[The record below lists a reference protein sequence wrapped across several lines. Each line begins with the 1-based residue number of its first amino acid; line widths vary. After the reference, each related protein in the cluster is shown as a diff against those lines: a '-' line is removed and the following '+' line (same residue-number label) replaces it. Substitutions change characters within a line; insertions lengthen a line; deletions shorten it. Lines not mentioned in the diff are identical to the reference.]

1 MTWQVPLAARLFSRW
16 CANGEDDD
24 QLRGRFKAI
33 GRAMNTEELRL
44 PSVIKRYNGKPI
56 LIYGRE
62 GSMRFD
68 REQQILELDINA
80 HSFSYFGRRAL
91 YSTYSKFREAL
102 VSVGF
107 VIEGR
112 TNDELPEH
120 IVGNVLFRKVDLLS
134 LEHLSWDNG
143 TLVVGDEEDR
153 MLVTAKK
160 CGQSD
165 EESDVNPSKEEL
177 QKMDG
182 VLKVSSNWR
191 ISYSAAGTDHYP
203 SYSSQQTKY
212 LSLVL
217 LALAL
222 VLWTGLVYMWKNSS
236 YM

>member
-1 MTWQVPLAARLFSRW
+1 MTWQVPPAVRLFSQW

-24 QLRGRFKAI
+24 ELRGRFKAI

-68 REQQILELDINA
+68 RERQILELDVNA
-80 HSFSYFGRRAL
+80 HNFSYFGRRAL
-91 YSTYSKFREAL
+91 YSTYHKFREAL

-120 IVGNVLFRKVDLLS
+120 IVGTALFRKVDLLS
-134 LEHLSWDNG
+134 LEQLSWDNG

-160 CGQSD
+160 CEQDD
-165 EESDVNPSKEEL
+165 EESSINPSKGGL

-182 VLKVSSNWR
+182 VLKASSSR
-191 ISYSAAGTDHYP
+191 SILYSAAGTDHRP
-203 SYSSQQTKY
+203 PYSSQQAEY

-217 LALAL
+217 LALVL
-222 VLWTGLVYMWKNSS
+222 ILWTALVYMWKNSS
-236 YM
+236 YR